1 MGSLPLHYLG
11 SPGVSGH
18 GIKALV
24 SSSLGGDD
32 GNMRTLVLTSDQKRA
47 VLAPAKGYHVKM
59 WTWGLHVF

>member
-24 SSSLGGDD
+24 STSLGGDD
-32 GNMRTLVLTSDQKRA
+32 GDMRILVLTSDQKWA
-47 VLAPAKGYHVKM
+47 V
-59 WTWGLHVF
+59 